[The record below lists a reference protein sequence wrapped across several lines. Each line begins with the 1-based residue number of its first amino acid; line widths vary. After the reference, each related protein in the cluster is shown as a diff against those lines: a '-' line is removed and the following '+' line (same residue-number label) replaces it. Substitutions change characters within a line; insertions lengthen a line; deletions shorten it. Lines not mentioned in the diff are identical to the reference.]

1 MPGMAASAAESLRGR
16 ALQSADA
23 HLCLMWVT
31 LHHGVV
37 GKPAVWGMDLH
48 RTDPWSLLSAYEL
61 IFDE

>member
-16 ALQSADA
+16 ALQNADA

-37 GKPAVWGMDLH
+37 GKPAECGAWIF
-48 RTDPWSLLSAYEL
+48 TEL
-61 IFDE
+61 ILGHF